1 MKNSI
6 PPHFVLHKSKEVIF
20 YIPNGMPTTM
30 GIPTFLK
37 DLGFPDYKGLVMK
50 SKCMFKKL
58 KDGECDE

>member
-1 MKNSI
+1 MRKPM
-6 PPHFVLHKSKEVIF
+6 PPHFVLHKTKEVIF

-37 DLGFPDYKGLVMK
+37 DFGFPDYKGLVMK

-58 KDGECDE
+58 KNEECDE

>member
-6 PPHFVLHKSKEVIF
+6 PPNFVLHKTKEVIF

-30 GIPTFLK
+30 GIPTWMK
-37 DLGFPDYKGLVMK
+37 SFPDGYRGLVIK

-58 KDGECDE
+58 KDEEGEE

>member
-1 MKNSI
+1 M
-6 PPHFVLHKSKEVIF
+6 PPYFVLHKTKEVIF

-37 DLGFPDYKGLVMK
+37 DLGLPDYKGLVIK

-58 KDGECDE
+58 KGEECDEWR

>member
-1 MKNSI
+1 MKNSMR
-6 PPHFVLHKSKEVIF
+6 PHFVLHKSKEVIF

-50 SKCMFKKL
+50 SKFMFKKL
-58 KDGECDE
+58 KDEECDE